1 MAWSFLPELN
11 KIPASS
17 EKVAS
22 GIPEPDPISDR
33 VRVSW
38 AASVAVNDAVGGR
51 SSRRIITA
59 GFTITCGGGGLVV
72 LLRSTCNW
80 MAGIGMEAVVVLLW
94 SPGSSPCNAK
104 LGSAA

>member
-1 MAWSFLPELN
+1 MAWSLLPELS

-22 GIPEPDPISDR
+22 GIPEPEPDPISER

-38 AASVAVNDAVGGR
+38 AASVTVNDAVGGR

-72 LLRSTCNW
+72 LLRCT
-80 MAGIGMEAVVVLLW
+80 V
-94 SPGSSPCNAK
+94 
-104 LGSAA
+104 